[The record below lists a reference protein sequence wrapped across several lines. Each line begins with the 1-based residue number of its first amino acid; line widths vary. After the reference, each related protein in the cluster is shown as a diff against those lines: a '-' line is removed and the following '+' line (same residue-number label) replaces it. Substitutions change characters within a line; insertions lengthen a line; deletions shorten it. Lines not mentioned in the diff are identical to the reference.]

1 MHEIKYPPILQSMG
15 IDDFY
20 LFVAYNKH
28 FFRHKTLVSG
38 LQFTFIVSINKLY

>member
-20 LFVAYNKH
+20 LFIAYSKH
-28 FFRHKTLVSG
+28 FLDIKSELMDYDPFS
-38 LQFTFIVSINKLY
+38 